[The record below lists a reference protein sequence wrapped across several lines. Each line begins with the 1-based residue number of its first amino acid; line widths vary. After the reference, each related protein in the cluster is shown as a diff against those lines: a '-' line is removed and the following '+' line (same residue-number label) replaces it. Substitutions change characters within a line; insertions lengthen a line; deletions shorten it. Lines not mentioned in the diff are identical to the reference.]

1 MCLGVAITSTV
12 DLDKGLPCPKRVALY
27 SLLVNV
33 FLLGLNLVMATYS
46 GSLALM
52 AETAHNLADLAASA
66 TVWIGLTLSQRK
78 SRAFPYGLYKIENIA
93 AIIVGLLIFLTAYEI
108 AKEALFETGH
118 QVVTHPAILL
128 GVVVAAL
135 VPWLFSRYELRIAR
149 ALNSPSLM
157 ADAKEFQ
164 AHVLSSGVVLASL
177 LGHWIGWPLDWPAAL
192 VIVVWIIHAGWATLT
207 SGMRV
212 LLDASIDAETLQRI
226 RRIIERQP
234 AVVEVRSLVGRNAG
248 RYRFLEAEIGVRAQ
262 SLDKA
267 HQVSHAIEAEICGE
281 IPFVERVLIHMEPVS
296 REVVRIAVPLTDQTG
311 TVSRHFGLA
320 PYFALT
326 DKHRVTNDIVRE
338 MIIANPFAAHP
349 RGRGLEVAHWLL
361 EQHVDILVT
370 PDDIRDKGPGHAVGD
385 AGVTVIVRDVSTLA
399 EAIRKPLADGV
410 AGGAPGG
417 SYPKTAEAWGDL
429 GSVGP

>member
-1 MCLGVAITSTV
+1 MAGKPPAQLVSDDRDSGTPRAE
-12 DLDKGLPCPKRVALY
+12 RVALY

-33 FLLGLNLVMATYS
+33 FLLGLNLAMAWFS

-66 TVWIGLTLSQRK
+66 TVWVGLTLSQRK
-78 SRAFPYGLYKIENIA
+78 SRNFPYGLYKIENVA
-93 AIIVGLLIFLTAYEI
+93 AIVVGLFIFLTAYEI
-108 AKEALFETGH
+108 AKEAFAESEREM
-118 QVVTHPAILL
+118 VMHPIILL
-128 GVVVAAL
+128 GVLLAAL
-135 VPWLFSRYELRIAR
+135 LPWLFSRYELRVAR
-149 ALNSPSLM
+149 AINSPSLT
-157 ADAKEFQ
+157 ADAREFQ
-164 AHVLSSGVVLASL
+164 AHVWSSGVVFASL
-177 LGHWIGWPLDWPAAL
+177 LGQWIGWRLDGPAAL
-192 VIVVWIIHAGWATLT
+192 VIILWIVRAGWETLT
-207 SGMRV
+207 AGMRV
-212 LLDASIDAETLQRI
+212 LLDASLDAETLQRI

-248 RYRFLEAEIGVRAQ
+248 RYRFLEAEIGVRSQ

-267 HQVSHAIEAEICGE
+267 HQVSHAIEADICGE

-326 DKHRVTNDIVRE
+326 DKQTVTNDIVRE

-361 EQHVDILVT
+361 EQHVDVVVT
-370 PDDIRDKGPGHAVGD
+370 PDDIRDKGPGHALSD
-385 AGVTVIVRDVSTLA
+385 AGVRVILSEATTLVQALEETPVVSGA
-399 EAIRKPLADGV
+399 EPAADKMSWKSRRADDENSDRV
-410 AGGAPGG
+410 
-417 SYPKTAEAWGDL
+417 
-429 GSVGP
+429 